1 MNIEELLAEEP
12 PTQLG
17 DDQLK
22 EQLNVLV
29 SSGKCKEMIGKDL
42 THEQVTQLSEA
53 DVKKFYKRY
62 EVALASKTTDA
73 VADSA
78 IKLATKLLG
87 LALPIDD
94 VQQLQ
99 KDISDDYVIA
109 QELKI
114 TCGWLSLKCGKL
126 MAVASAVLHVAQH
139 IDLQE
144 FKTSWSDFKK
154 SRISPPQEPTQV
166 TTSPPQEPT
175 QVTTSS

>member
-1 MNIEELLAEEP
+1 MNIDEIIDEV

-17 DDQLK
+17 ESDLK
-22 EQLNVLV
+22 EQLNILV

-42 THEQVTQLSEA
+42 THEQVNKLSEEET
-53 DVKKFYKRY
+53 KKFHKRY

-94 VQQLQ
+94 VEQLQ
-99 KDISDDYVIA
+99 KDIREDYVIA

-126 MAVASAVLHVAQH
+126 MAVASAALHVAQH
-139 IDLQE
+139 IDLKE
-144 FKTSWSDFKK
+144 LTTSWSDFKK
-154 SRISPPQEPTQV
+154 SKIGQPQEPEQVAEEPTQV
-166 TTSPPQEPT
+166 AASPH
-175 QVTTSS
+175 QVLR

>member
-1 MNIEELLAEEP
+1 MNIEELLAEETP
-12 PTQLG
+12 QQLG
-17 DDQLK
+17 DDRLK

-87 LALPIDD
+87 LVLPIDD

-126 MAVASAVLHVAQH
+126 MALASGVLHVAQH

-144 FKTSWSDFKK
+144 LTMSWSDFKK
-154 SRISPPQEPTQV
+154 SRISPPQV